1 MLWTKEN
8 VQLLKKTDSL
18 EYRILIYASGGKD
31 AQIASQV
38 IAAAGVASHVC
49 SNYAELMAEMT
60 KGCGAVLTVEEVFS
74 RGALAELEQFIERQ
88 ATWSD
93 LPILLM
99 TYQGANSAGIDDAV
113 KVLGNLTLLERP
125 VRTATL
131 ISAVKSALRA
141 RTRQYQVRETDKRK
155 DEFLASLGHEL
166 RNPLGPIRTSM
177 QVLKRM
183 YPASSGVTEVR
194 EMVERQVTHL
204 TRLVDDLLDVAR
216 ITSGK
221 VELKRERV
229 SLEKVIV
236 NAVEIC
242 KPILAKF
249 NQKIDIDQPD
259 KEVVLDADPVR
270 LVQSL
275 SNVLANAAKYSNE
288 PARIFLT
295 ASVHDETVVFSIR
308 DSGIGIEKESLSR
321 IFELFAQNDPA
332 PGRILDGL
340 GIGLSLTKQFTEM
353 HGGTIEAKSD
363 GPGKGSEFILSLP
376 IVISE
381 PASEQATDWRLQH
394 ESISSAS
401 RKILFVD
408 DNRDGA
414 DILRLL
420 FESDGFMASTAYN
433 GIEAI
438 EAVKRSPPDVIV
450 MDIGMPG
457 MDGYEAARRIR
468 DQPAGKDIL
477 MIALT
482 GWGQESARLMTNE
495 AGFDH
500 HMVKPV
506 NFDTLKRF
514 LNPSQI

>member
-1 MLWTKEN
+1 VDKFKQQGDKSAN
-8 VQLLKKTDSL
+8 P
-18 EYRILIYASGGKD
+18 EYRILIHAPGGKD
-31 AQIASQV
+31 AQIALQV
-38 IAAAGVASHVC
+38 IAAAGVTSHVC
-49 SNYAELMAEMT
+49 SGNDELVSEIAN
-60 KGCGAVLTVEEVFS
+60 GCGAVLTVEEALS
-74 RGALAELEQFIERQ
+74 ETALAKLKNLIELQP
-88 ATWSD
+88 TWSD

-99 TYQGANSAGIDDAV
+99 TYQGANSMGLDDAV
-113 KVLGNLTLLERP
+113 NALGNITLLERP

-131 ISAVKSALRA
+131 ISAIKSAIRA
-141 RTRQYQVRETDKRK
+141 RTRQYQVREADQRK

-166 RNPLGPIRTSM
+166 RNPLGPIRSSM
-177 QVLKRM
+177 QVLRRM
-183 YPASSGVTEVR
+183 YPASSGAIEIREV
-194 EMVERQVTHL
+194 VERQVTHL

-216 ITSGK
+216 ITNGK
-221 VELKRERV
+221 VELKREHV
-229 SLEKVIV
+229 ILENVIV

-242 KPILAKF
+242 KPILDKF
-249 NQKIDIDQPD
+249 NQRIDIDQPE
-259 KEVVLDADPVR
+259 KRVMLDADPVR

-288 PARIFLT
+288 PAKIFLT
-295 ASVHDETVVFSIR
+295 ASVHAETVVFSIR
-308 DSGIGIEKESLSR
+308 DSGIGMEKESLAR
-321 IFELFAQNDPA
+321 IFDLFAQNTPA

-340 GIGLSLTKQFTEM
+340 GIGLSLAKQFTEM

-376 IVISE
+376 IVITE
-381 PASEQATDWRLQH
+381 PASAHGIDQRLKK
-394 ESISSAS
+394 ENINPAS

-414 DILRLL
+414 DVLRLL
-420 FESDGFMASTAYN
+420 FESDGFAASTAYN

-438 EAVKRSPPDVIV
+438 EAVRRSPPDVIV

-468 DQPAGKDIL
+468 DQPEGKDIL

-482 GWGQESARLMTNE
+482 GWGQESARLMTSK

-506 NFDTLKRF
+506 NFDVLKKF
-514 LNPSQI
+514 LNPTQV